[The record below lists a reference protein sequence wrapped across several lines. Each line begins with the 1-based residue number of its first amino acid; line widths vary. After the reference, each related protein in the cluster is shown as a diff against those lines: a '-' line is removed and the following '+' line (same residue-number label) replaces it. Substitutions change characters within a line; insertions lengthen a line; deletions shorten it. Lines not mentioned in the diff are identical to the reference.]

1 MQRTFVTI
9 TATILLALCQVAAA
23 APRAATPKTAASK
36 AAGPQGDPIAKAKAL
51 FQRYVEL
58 EHAFD
63 PAQADLYA
71 DDAVIRNRRIMPGGQ
86 IVPLTIPASRYKN
99 VVREGMPEARKRG
112 DVANYTNDTYALE
125 GKRVRIHVTRYLALK
140 KYSSPMSMLVG
151 PDATGK
157 WVIFEEESESHMA
170 RP

>member
-1 MQRTFVTI
+1 MKRTFV
-9 TATILLALCQVAAA
+9 ILIAILALAFCQVAAA
-23 APRAATPKTAASK
+23 APKAAAPKTAVASK
-36 AAGPQGDPIAKAKAL
+36 GDPIARAKAL

-58 EHAFD
+58 EHSFD

-86 IVPLTIPASRYKN
+86 MVPLTIPASRYKN
-99 VVREGMPEARKRG
+99 VVRQGMPEARKRG
-112 DVANYTNDTYALE
+112 DVANYTNDTYTLE

-157 WVIFEEESESHMA
+157 WVIFEEESESHM
-170 RP
+170 